1 MPVVIDASV
10 IFSVLNFPQ
19 GLEIRLFAACNA
31 AFTQI
36 KDMLGNTS
44 MLTK

>member
-10 IFSVLNFPQ
+10 TFSAFGFPQ

-36 KDMLGNTS
+36 KDMLRNTS
-44 MLTK
+44 KLTK